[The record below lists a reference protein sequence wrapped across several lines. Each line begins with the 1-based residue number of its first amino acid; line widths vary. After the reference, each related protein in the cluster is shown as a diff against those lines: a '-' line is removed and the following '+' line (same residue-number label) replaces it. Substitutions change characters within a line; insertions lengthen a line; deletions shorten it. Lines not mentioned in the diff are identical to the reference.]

1 MKSNIE
7 LTEAELDLMSL
18 VAREEERKGLG
29 AWVDCRSRLHV
40 AASLAHKGLLED
52 DGKSGTFFRRKT

>member
-1 MKSNIE
+1 MTSRT
-7 LTEAELDLMSL
+7 LTDAERDLMSH

-29 AWVDCRSRLHV
+29 TWVDCRNRLHV

-52 DGKSGTFFRRKT
+52 DGKSGTLFRRKT